1 MELNE
6 MEKRLIFQ
14 TEGYGKSDVTYE
26 LRMCLPYIPDPVRRK
41 TAAELVRKLDAMPE
55 KDCLALIQDIR
66 KNYRIPAGPKT
77 MGELLAEARQKSG
90 AEKLK
95 GHDIM
100 ALERFDPEVKHMIVF
115 ACMRSIAGSL
125 RKDVYGSDKEYSF
138 CYPPR
143 NPDSR
148 HVAVFEAPI
157 DALSHATLQELK
169 GWKWDGYRLSLGGT
183 SHVALTAFLKRHP
196 EIRRVSLYMDND
208 LGGLKNARRIKAM
221 LHEDQRFRHIRVGV
235 NPPRTGKDYNEM
247 LLHVIGQMKDQQRQC
262 RQKQA
267 AISI

>member
-115 ACMRSIAGSL
+115 DVLSGNAPVGDTLPLYLMDHSGLAMQTTSFNDPWDSGQVGWIYVSKEDALKEFGGEKMTGAIRKKAEDLMRSEVAAYDSYL
-125 RKDVYGSDKEYSF
+125 RGECYGFELYKNGELSDSCWGF
-138 CYPPR
+138 
-143 NPDSR
+143 
-148 HVAVFEAPI
+148 
-157 DALSHATLQELK
+157 
-169 GWKWDGYRLSLGGT
+169 
-183 SHVALTAFLKRHP
+183 
-196 EIRRVSLYMDND
+196 M
-208 LGGLKNARRIKAM
+208 GGL
-221 LHEDQRFRHIRVGV
+221 EDAC
-235 NPPRTGKDYNEM
+235 KDM
-247 LLHVIGQMKDQQRQC
+247 
-262 RQKQA
+262 
-267 AISI
+267 

>member
-100 ALERFDPEVKHMIVF
+100 ALERFDPEVRHMVIFDVLSVDSF
-115 ACMRSIAGSL
+115 VCDKGDLMRLFLTDAGY
-125 RKDVYGSDKEYSF
+125 RKFQERQEKGEIKIQEHL
-138 CYPPR
+138 
-143 NPDSR
+143 N
-148 HVAVFEAPI
+148 VAP
-157 DALSHATLQELK
+157 
-169 GWKWDGYRLSLGGT
+169 DGYLYHDHSRD
-183 SHVALTAFLKRHP
+183 VELTR
-196 EIRRVSLYMDND
+196 
-208 LGGLKNARRIKAM
+208 
-221 LHEDQRFRHIRVGV
+221 
-235 NPPRTGKDYNEM
+235 
-247 LLHVIGQMKDQQRQC
+247 
-262 RQKQA
+262 
-267 AISI
+267 

>member
-1 MELNE
+1 

-100 ALERFDPEVKHMIVF
+100 ALERFDPEVKHMIGSE
-115 ACMRSIAGSL
+115 ALEQWLSSIKIITYSL
-125 RKDVYGSDKEYSF
+125 EYSLPWWNLSF
-138 CYPPR
+138 I
-143 NPDSR
+143 SR
-148 HVAVFEAPI
+148 SVVSCRI
-157 DALSHATLQELK
+157 
-169 GWKWDGYRLSLGGT
+169 
-183 SHVALTAFLKRHP
+183 FLA
-196 EIRRVSLYMDND
+196 D
-208 LGGLKNARRIKAM
+208 RI
-221 LHEDQRFRHIRVGV
+221 
-235 NPPRTGKDYNEM
+235 
-247 LLHVIGQMKDQQRQC
+247 
-262 RQKQA
+262 
-267 AISI
+267 

>member
-66 KNYRIPAGPKT
+66 KNYQIPAGSKT

-100 ALERFDPEVKHMIVF
+100 ALERFDPEVKHIP
-115 ACMRSIAGSL
+115 A
-125 RKDVYGSDKEYSF
+125 
-138 CYPPR
+138 
-143 NPDSR
+143 
-148 HVAVFEAPI
+148 
-157 DALSHATLQELK
+157 
-169 GWKWDGYRLSLGGT
+169 GYRCRRAVTAREGAGPPVLPIEPVLGSVLYPGQN
-183 SHVALTAFLKRHP
+183 HP
-196 EIRRVSLYMDND
+196 CS
-208 LGGLKNARRIKAM
+208 
-221 LHEDQRFRHIRVGV
+221 
-235 NPPRTGKDYNEM
+235 
-247 LLHVIGQMKDQQRQC
+247 
-262 RQKQA
+262 A
-267 AISI
+267 ACAAP